1 MLSWI
6 GIDVAKASLEIGIK
20 PQGITFT
27 TSNDHEG
34 LAQLETCLGQL
45 EVGRILMEATGGYE
59 KLALRT
65 LQKAGHNAVCI
76 NPVRAR
82 QFAEAMGKRA
92 KTDKIDALVL
102 ADFASKIDDCRSQAS
117 TPERDELRELVKQRD
132 RFVQQRDDNK
142 RRLKQANSAVVIANF
157 NQHIKHLRELI
168 KQLDKVIKQA
178 TKSVDSDRAKQL
190 MSVKGVGPVTV
201 ASLLCYLPELG
212 SLDRREIAALVGVA
226 PYNNDSGN
234 RSGPRS
240 IWGGR
245 AKMRRVLYMACWAAI
260 LSNPEFKMRYSTLC
274 ARGKCSKVAVVA
286 CMRVFIVRLNA
297 MVRDGTAWKAQA
309 A

>member
-117 TPERDELRELVKQRD
+117 T
-132 RFVQQRDDNK
+132 
-142 RRLKQANSAVVIANF
+142 
-157 NQHIKHLRELI
+157 
-168 KQLDKVIKQA
+168 
-178 TKSVDSDRAKQL
+178 RAKQL